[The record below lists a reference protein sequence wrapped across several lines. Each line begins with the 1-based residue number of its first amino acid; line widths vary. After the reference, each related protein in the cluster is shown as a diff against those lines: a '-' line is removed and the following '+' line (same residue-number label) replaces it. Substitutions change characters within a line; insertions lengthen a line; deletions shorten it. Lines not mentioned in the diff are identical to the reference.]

1 MLEKDC
7 LRQESEPDS
16 DFIVVR
22 LRIKHTRVISLSSSH
37 EIRSIKTSAPILTY
51 NILAIN
57 SVTNIKR
64 DQDKLIILQPPNI
77 ILSYVEGFAT

>member
-51 NILAIN
+51 N
-57 SVTNIKR
+57 
-64 DQDKLIILQPPNI
+64 
-77 ILSYVEGFAT
+77 LSR